1 MTYLIQLDSG
11 YFCAAV
17 TLNESNRVV
26 AAAPILNY
34 MLGWYE
40 PGVVSYA
47 RKKGWSVT
55 TIE

>member
-17 TLNESNRVV
+17 TLNELDRVV

-55 TIE
+55 TIK